1 MGRRMIRRAVDFTV
15 AALPLKT
22 SVLHYAAKFPPAL
35 RSKLSIRVLGAIN
48 RRTASRPRLSRTNL
62 GIHSDVDCSIPSQHS
77 ELLFGAP
84 RFWTGERSTLALS
97 DALLEHSTCYLDVG
111 SNLGIY
117 PLYLCSR
124 GHRAKPIFCF
134 EPDPELVDLLRRNIK
149 ENRLA
154 NVAVEDVAVS
164 RSSGTVRFFA
174 NLSDK
179 ASGTLVPENWT
190 GHTLAKPVEVRSV
203 ALSDFVA
210 DHRLDE
216 VCAKIDVEGAEDQ
229 VWEGLLPGLKH
240 FRFLIMEMLGPAI
253 EQGMPLR
260 IIQESGFHAY
270 YIHDYQ
276 LEHSRDGR
284 FEYVAPFYNW
294 LFCRETPEELK
305 GLLQA
310 RFSVV

>member
-1 MGRRMIRRAVDFTV
+1 MARSMIRRAVDFTV
-15 AALPLKT
+15 SALPLKA
-22 SVLHYAAKFPPAL
+22 SLLYYAAQLPSAL
-35 RSKLSIRVLGAIN
+35 RSKLSIRVLSAIN
-48 RRTASRPRLSRTNL
+48 RRTLDRPPLSRTNL
-62 GIHSDVDCSIPSQHS
+62 GIHSQVDCLIPNQHS

-97 DALLEHSTCYLDVG
+97 DALLDHCACYLDVG

-134 EPDPELVDLLRRNIK
+134 EPDPELVELLRVNIK
-149 ENRLA
+149 ENGLA
-154 NVAVEDVAVS
+154 NVAVQDVAVS
-164 RSSGTVRFFA
+164 RASGKVRFFA

-179 ASGTLVPENWT
+179 LSGTLVPDNWT
-190 GHTLAKPVEVRSV
+190 AHTLAKPIEIPSV

-210 DHRLDE
+210 NHRLNA

-229 VWEGLLPGLKH
+229 VWEGLVPSLQR
-240 FRFLIMEMLGPAI
+240 FRFVIMEILGPAI
-253 EQGMPLR
+253 KIGLPRR

-276 LEHSRDGR
+276 LEHSRDGS
-284 FEYVAPFYNW
+284 FEYVPPFYNW
-294 LFCRETPEELK
+294 LFCRETPQQLK
-305 GLLQA
+305 GLLKP
-310 RFSVV
+310 RFKVV